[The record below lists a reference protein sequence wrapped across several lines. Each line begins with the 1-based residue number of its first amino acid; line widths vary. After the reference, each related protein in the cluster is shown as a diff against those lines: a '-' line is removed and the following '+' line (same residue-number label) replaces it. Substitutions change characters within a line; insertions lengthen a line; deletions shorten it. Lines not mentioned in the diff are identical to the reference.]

1 MDTRALTRE
10 TASKKLVMC
19 GCHEGYAYKIRKLLE
34 DGVRFSHFVMLTPE
48 QGEKYNVS
56 GYFDYTEMARQY
68 NVPVY
73 IPKTYKLSHPEDQAF
88 FQEQQFD
95 VLIQGGWQRLF
106 PPEVLGSLSVGAL
119 GYHGSP
125 DFLPHGRGRSPL
137 NWSLIQDKKR
147 FLFHLFLMKPGADDG
162 DIIDFEQFDI
172 NDYDDIKTLYYKCN
186 IVAYRLV
193 QRNLINIL
201 NDRTTF
207 IPQEGEP
214 SYFLK
219 RTAEDALIQWEEM
232 DVRAIYNFVRAQ
244 TRPYPGAFGQV
255 GDRWLK
261 IWHCQP
267 FDTRITYP
275 GTPYGTVVETFEG
288 DLLINCRG
296 GVLLV
301 TDYEWL
307 KDSPISLDSKLS
319 S

>member
-1 MDTRALTRE
+1 MTEQLLHQETTR
-10 TASKKLVMC
+10 KKLVMC

-34 DGVRFSHFVMLTPE
+34 DGVQFSHFVMLTPE
-48 QGEKYNVS
+48 QGEKYDVS

-68 NVPVY
+68 NIPVY

-88 FQEQQFD
+88 FLENRFD

-106 PPEVLGSLSVGAL
+106 PHEVLNALSIGAL

-125 DFLPHGRGRSPL
+125 DFLPQGRGRSPL

-172 NDYDDIKTLYYKCN
+172 TDYDTIKTLYYKCN

-193 QRNLINIL
+193 RRNLIDIL
-201 NDRTTF
+201 NGQTTF

-219 RTAEDALIQWEEM
+219 RTAADAWIQWDQM
-232 DVRAIYNFVRAQ
+232 DVREVYNFVRAQ
-244 TRPYPGAFGQV
+244 TRPYPGAFGKV

-261 IWHCQP
+261 IWACQP
-267 FDTRITYP
+267 FDNRITYP
-275 GTPYGTVVETFEG
+275 GTAYGSLVETFEG
-288 DLLINCRG
+288 DLLLNCLG

-301 TDYEWL
+301 SDYEWL
-307 KDSPISLDSKLS
+307 EEAPTCLNV
-319 S
+319 